1 MTVKLKVFMSKV
13 KILLS
18 EEPTAYWEY
27 PFCTNDGCVLT
38 AYDSSY
44 GESLGSL
51 DIRECYGAVRDSAG
65 YFMRFDFSKC
75 PFCVALHKFKTDE
88 VTD

>member
-1 MTVKLKVFMSKV
+1 MIMSKV

-18 EEPTAYWEY
+18 EEPTTYSEC
-27 PFCTNDGCVLT
+27 PFCTTDGCILT

-44 GESLGSL
+44 GESHGSL
-51 DIRECYGAVRDSAG
+51 DVRECYCTVRELTG
-65 YFMRFDFSKC
+65 YVTKYDFSKC
-75 PFCVALHKFKTDE
+75 PFCVALNKFKNDE

>member
-1 MTVKLKVFMSKV
+1 MLMKKV

-18 EEPTAYWEY
+18 EEPTSYSEC
-27 PFCTNDGCVLT
+27 PFCTSDGCVLT

-51 DIRECYGAVRDSAG
+51 DIIECHGVVRDSTG
-65 YFMRFDFSKC
+65 YFMRFDFSEC
-75 PFCVALHKFKTDE
+75 PFCVALNKFENEGKK
-88 VTD
+88 

>member
-1 MTVKLKVFMSKV
+1 MSKV

-18 EEPTAYWEY
+18 EEPTAYWEC

-44 GESLGSL
+44 GESHGGSL
-51 DIRECYGAVRDSAG
+51 DNRECYGTVRDS
-65 YFMRFDFSKC
+65 
-75 PFCVALHKFKTDE
+75 T
-88 VTD
+88 

>member
-1 MTVKLKVFMSKV
+1 MKKV

-18 EEPTAYWEY
+18 EEPTAYSEC
-27 PFCTNDGCVLT
+27 PFCTSDGCVLT

-51 DIRECYGAVRDSAG
+51 DIIECHGVVRDSTG
-65 YFMRFDFSKC
+65 YFMRFEFSKC
-75 PFCVALHKFKTDE
+75 PFCVALNKFENEGKK
-88 VTD
+88 

>member
-1 MTVKLKVFMSKV
+1 MMAKLKVLMKKV

-18 EEPTAYWEY
+18 EEPTSYSEC

-44 GESLGSL
+44 GESNGSL
-51 DIRECYGAVRDSAG
+51 DIRECYGVVRDSTG
-65 YFMRFDFSKC
+65 YVTKFDFSKC

-88 VTD
+88 VAD

>member
-1 MTVKLKVFMSKV
+1 MLMSKV

-18 EEPTAYWEY
+18 DEPTSYGEC

-44 GESLGSL
+44 GESNGSL
-51 DIRECYGAVRDSAG
+51 DIRECYGAVRDTAG
-65 YFMRFDFSKC
+65 YLMRFDFSKC
-75 PFCVALHKFKTDE
+75 PFCAALNKFKNDE

>member
-1 MTVKLKVFMSKV
+1 MNKV

-18 EEPTAYWEY
+18 EVPTSYWDC
-27 PFCTNDGCVLT
+27 PFCTSDGCVLT

-51 DIRECYGAVRDSAG
+51 DIIECHGVVRDSNR

-75 PFCVALHKFKTDE
+75 PFCVTLNKFENEGKK
-88 VTD
+88 

>member
-1 MTVKLKVFMSKV
+1 MSKV

-18 EEPTAYWEY
+18 EEPKAYWDC
-27 PFCTNDGCVLT
+27 PFCTSDGCVLT

-44 GESLGSL
+44 GEFLGSL
-51 DIRECYGAVRDSAG
+51 DIIECHSVVRDSNR

-75 PFCVALHKFKTDE
+75 PFCVALNKFKNR
-88 VTD
+88 

>member
-1 MTVKLKVFMSKV
+1 MSKV

-18 EEPTAYWEY
+18 EEPTAYSEC
-27 PFCTNDGCVLT
+27 PFCTSDGCVLT

-44 GESLGSL
+44 GESHGLL
-51 DIRECYGAVRDSAG
+51 DIRECYGTVRDSTG
-65 YFMRFDFSKC
+65 YVAKFDFSKC
-75 PFCVALHKFKTDE
+75 PCCAALIKFENDE

>member
-1 MTVKLKVFMSKV
+1 MNKV

-18 EEPTAYWEY
+18 EEPTTEY
-27 PFCTNDGCVLT
+27 ECPFCTTDGCILT

-44 GESLGSL
+44 GLGI
-51 DIRECYGAVRDSAG
+51 DECYGTVRDSTR
-65 YFMRFDFSKC
+65 YVTNFDFSKC
-75 PFCVALHKFKTDE
+75 SFCISLNKFKNYE

>member
-1 MTVKLKVFMSKV
+1 MNKV

-18 EEPTAYWEY
+18 EEPKAYWDC
-27 PFCTNDGCVLT
+27 PFCTSDGCVLT

-51 DIRECYGAVRDSAG
+51 DIIECHGVVRDSTG

-75 PFCVALHKFKTDE
+75 PFCVTLNKFENEDKK
-88 VTD
+88 

>member
-1 MTVKLKVFMSKV
+1 MNMKKV

-18 EEPTAYWEY
+18 EEPTTYSEC
-27 PFCTNDGCVLT
+27 PFCTSDGCVLT

-44 GESLGSL
+44 GESHGSL
-51 DIRECYGAVRDSAG
+51 DVGECYCTVRDSTG
-65 YFMRFDFSKC
+65 YVAKFDFSKC
-75 PFCVALHKFKTDE
+75 PFCVALNKFKTDE

>member
-1 MTVKLKVFMSKV
+1 MIMSKV

-18 EEPTAYWEY
+18 EEPTAYWEC

-44 GESLGSL
+44 GESPGSL
-51 DIRECYGAVRDSAG
+51 DVRECYCTVRDSTG
-65 YFMRFDFSKC
+65 YVTKFDFSKC
-75 PFCVALHKFKTDE
+75 PFCVVLNKFKNDE